1 MYNGITSLINHLIP
15 NKNPR
20 LIDINR
26 IIDSPPKSRNEKL
39 SRLMRRFNLCEE
51 LGTGWDKIVTT
62 TEAMQLPAP
71 KMVTYAE
78 DTRVVLYSKIPF
90 TMLPREEKLRA
101 VYQHA
106 SIRYLQDDAM
116 TNKSLRER
124 FGLADTYSASISRL
138 IKEAVK
144 EQIIKPLDDSTSNR
158 YIRYIPSW
166 A

>member
-1 MYNGITSLINHLIP
+1 MKEQLIQEILCRMLPALDNEQAVLLKETLEKELAGKEIVLSEEVSKELDVDYVGLFITS
-15 NKNPR
+15 K
-20 LIDINR
+20 R
-26 IIDSPPKSRNEKL
+26 IEG
-39 SRLMRRFNLCEE
+39 C
-51 LGTGWDKIVTT
+51 
-62 TEAMQLPAP
+62 
-71 KMVTYAE
+71 
-78 DTRVVLYSKIPF
+78 PF
-90 TMLPREEKLRA
+90 TMIPREEKLRA

-158 YIRYIPSW
+158 YIRYIPAW

>member
-1 MYNGITSLINHLIP
+1 MQFNIAINIESMIP
-15 NKNPR
+15 YFAMPIGDCFKQKKHAKPR
-20 LIDINR
+20 
-26 IIDSPPKSRNEKL
+26 
-39 SRLMRRFNLCEE
+39 
-51 LGTGWDKIVTT
+51 
-62 TEAMQLPAP
+62 
-71 KMVTYAE
+71 
-78 DTRVVLYSKIPF
+78 
-90 TMLPREEKLRA
+90 
-101 VYQHA
+101 
-106 SIRYLQDDAM
+106 

>member
-1 MYNGITSLINHLIP
+1 MKEQLIQEILCRMLPALDNEQAVLLKETLEKDVDYVGLFITS
-15 NKNPR
+15 K
-20 LIDINR
+20 R
-26 IIDSPPKSRNEKL
+26 IEG
-39 SRLMRRFNLCEE
+39 C
-51 LGTGWDKIVTT
+51 
-62 TEAMQLPAP
+62 
-71 KMVTYAE
+71 
-78 DTRVVLYSKIPF
+78 PF
-90 TMLPREEKLRA
+90 TMIPREEKLRA

-158 YIRYIPSW
+158 YIRYIPAW